1 MSPLLYA
8 SIDGV
13 SLPYYIRYIDYKWGI
28 SMLKDIQ
35 EVFDI
40 VTYNVNSNTDEIKK
54 TKSRKDLTDEERET
68 LIAAFTEK
76 IINALEV
83 GYDLS
88 VSAFGKEETHDD
100 GIVVA
105 KYVRDKIERIIVP
118 DIEDEV
124 MRVREVWR
132 TMDYL
137 RDNVQVTPETDLYL
151 RILLLLA
158 QNRDFDSYLL
168 YLEKNRIQKDRFYL
182 PKRKHF
188 LKHGIIQ
195 ALQDMVDDKLDILTI
210 SMPPSTQK
218 TTCEKFFNSA
228 VIGWYP
234 DDFNLF
240 FSHSGDICTMY
251 YTSVLDI
258 CTNTQEYTWQEIFAG
273 LSVTKT
279 NAKMGQFNVGTKF
292 KPFPSLQ
299 TASVGSENAG
309 KVRAS
314 KFLLVDDMIGKLEEA
329 LNRNILDKLWN
340 VYSVDARQRKLNEN
354 CKEIHIATRWS
365 VHDVIGRLQRLYDG
379 NADVRTRFI
388 AVPDIDPETGKS
400 NFDYEFLG
408 MSVKFFNDQALAMD
422 DISYRCLYKNEP
434 IEREGLLYHDE
445 DLRRYLSLPE
455 KQPDAILAICD
466 VKNKGTDFMF
476 QPIFYQYGVDFYL
489 VDCVCDDD
497 VDYDKQYDR
506 LSKLLYEHKVQAC
519 EYESNTGGDRVAYS
533 VEQLLKSMGST
544 CTITTK
550 PTESNKEA
558 RIISNNDWVKKRILF
573 RDKSLYAKK
582 SDYGVMM
589 DWLLCYSVVG
599 KNNHDDVP
607 DGLANFRIFVDG
619 MQPKL
624 ATIEAVF
631 NPFRSRGVYA
641 I

>member
-1 MSPLLYA
+1 
-8 SIDGV
+8 
-13 SLPYYIRYIDYKWGI
+13 
-28 SMLKDIQ
+28 MLKEIQ

-40 VTYNVNSNTDEIKK
+40 VKQNNSLD
-54 TKSRKDLTDEERET
+54 
-68 LIAAFTEK
+68 
-76 IINALEV
+76 ALEV
-83 GYDLS
+83 GCDLAE
-88 VSAFGKEETHDD
+88 SAFGNEDTHFD
-100 GIVVA
+100 GIEVA
-105 KYVRDKIERIIVP
+105 KYVRDRIERIIAP

-124 MRVREVWR
+124 ARVREAWR
-132 TMDYL
+132 IMDIL
-137 RDNVQVTPETDLYL
+137 RDNVQTTQETNIYL
-151 RILLLLA
+151 RILLILA
-158 QNRDFDSYLL
+158 RNRDFDSYLL
-168 YLEKNRIQKDRFYL
+168 YLEKNRIHRDRFYL

-188 LKHGIIQ
+188 LKIGIIQ
-195 ALQDMVDDKLDILTI
+195 SLQDMIDDKLDILTI

-218 TTCEKFFNSA
+218 TTAEKFFNSA
-228 VIGWYP
+228 VIGWFP

-240 FSHSGDICTMY
+240 FSHSGDICSMY
-251 YTSVLDI
+251 YMSVLDI

-273 LSVTKT
+273 LSVTRT
-279 NAKMGQFNVGTKF
+279 DAKKGQFNVGTKF

-329 LNRNILDKLWN
+329 LNKNILDKLWN
-340 VYSVDARQRKLNEN
+340 VYSVDARQRKLDG

-379 NADVRTRFI
+379 NTEIRTKFI
-388 AVPDIDPETGKS
+388 AVPDIDPETGQS

-408 MSVKFFNDQALAMD
+408 LSVKFFNDQALAMD

-497 VDYDKQYDR
+497 VDYDRQYEK
-506 LSKLLYEHKVQAC
+506 LSRLLYEHKVQAC
-519 EYESNTGGDRVAYS
+519 EYESNTGGDRVAHN
-533 VEQLLKSMGST
+533 VQEKLKEMGST

-550 PTESNKEA
+550 PTETNKET
-558 RIISNNDWVKKRILF
+558 RIISNNDWVKNRIIF
-573 RDKSLYAKK
+573 RDKSLYSPK
-582 SDYGVMM
+582 SDYGIMM
-589 DWLLCYSVVG
+589 SWLLCYSVVG

-607 DGLANFRIFVDG
+607 DGLANFRLYVDG

-631 NPFRSRGVYA
+631 NPFRSKGVYA

>member
-1 MSPLLYA
+1 
-8 SIDGV
+8 
-13 SLPYYIRYIDYKWGI
+13 
-28 SMLKDIQ
+28 MLKEIQ

-40 VTYNVNSNTDEIKK
+40 VKQNNSLD
-54 TKSRKDLTDEERET
+54 
-68 LIAAFTEK
+68 
-76 IINALEV
+76 ALEV
-83 GYDLS
+83 GYDLA

-105 KYVRDKIERIIVP
+105 KSVRDRIERIIVP
-118 DIEDEV
+118 DIEEEV
-124 MRVREVWR
+124 ARVREVWGI
-132 TMDYL
+132 MDTL
-137 RDNVQVTPETDLYL
+137 RDNVQVTEETDLYL
-151 RILLLLA
+151 RTLLLLA

-168 YLEKNRIQKDRFYL
+168 YLEKNRLQKERFYL

-188 LKHGIIQ
+188 LKIGIIQ
-195 ALQDMVDDKLDILTI
+195 ALQDMIDDKLDILTI

-218 TTCEKFFNSA
+218 TTAEKFFNSA

-240 FSHSGDICTMY
+240 FSHSGDICSMY
-251 YTSVLDI
+251 YMSVLDI

-273 LSVTKT
+273 LSVSKT

-329 LNRNILDKLWN
+329 LNKNMLDKLWN
-340 VYSVDARQRKLNEN
+340 VYSVDARQRKLDG

-379 NADVRTRFI
+379 NTEIRTKFI
-388 AVPDIDPETGKS
+388 AVPDIDPETGQS

-408 MSVKFFNDQALAMD
+408 LSVKFFNDQALAMD

-497 VDYDKQYDR
+497 VDYDRQYEKLSR
-506 LSKLLYEHKVQAC
+506 LLFEHKVQAC
-519 EYESNTGGDRVAYS
+519 EYESNTGGDRVAHN
-533 VEQLLKSMGST
+533 VQEKLKEMGST

-550 PTESNKEA
+550 PTETNKET
-558 RIISNNDWVKKRILF
+558 RIISNNDWVKNRIIF
-573 RDKSLYAKK
+573 RDKSLYSPK
-582 SDYGVMM
+582 SDYGIMM
-589 DWLLCYSVVG
+589 SWLLCYSVVG

-607 DGLANFRIFVDG
+607 DGLANFRLYVDG